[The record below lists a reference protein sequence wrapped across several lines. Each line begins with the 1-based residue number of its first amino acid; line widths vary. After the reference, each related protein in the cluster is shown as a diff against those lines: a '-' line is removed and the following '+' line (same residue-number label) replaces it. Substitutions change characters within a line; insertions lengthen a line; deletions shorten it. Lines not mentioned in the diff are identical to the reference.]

1 MKSFQFMWSMVL
13 VLTISL
19 TSCKKHIFNSIK
31 GKGGTVTE
39 IRNVTGFN
47 KISLSINADVS
58 YVQDS
63 IFFVEI
69 SAQQNVL
76 EAITTDVSAGEL
88 KIDFNKWVRKHS
100 NIHFTIHSPDLRG
113 LDISGSGNI
122 EATGNITTS
131 DLDINVSGSGN
142 IVLSSVTS
150 DELEAKIS
158 GSGNINISA
167 GTVTNQKATISG
179 SGDMT
184 MDGLTASSSYCK
196 ISGSGSISVWVTD
209 QLDATISGSGD
220 IRYKGTPIVNAHM
233 SGSGSLLHM

>member
-1 MKSFQFMWSMVL
+1 MKSIKLILSLIL
-13 VLTISL
+13 VVTAL

-63 IFFVEI
+63 VFFVEI

-76 EAITTDVSAGEL
+76 AAITTDVSAGEL

-113 LDISGSGNI
+113 LDLSGSGNI
-122 EATGNITTS
+122 EATGNITTTNME
-131 DLDINVSGSGN
+131 INVSGSGN
-142 IVLSSVTS
+142 VVLSSLTS
-150 DELEAKIS
+150 AELDAKIS
-158 GSGNINISA
+158 GSGNVSIYA
-167 GTVTNQKATISG
+167 GAVTNQKATISG
-179 SGDMT
+179 SGNIE
-184 MDGLTASSSYCK
+184 MDGMTASSSYCK

-220 IRYKGTPIVNAHM
+220 IRYKGTPVVNAHM
-233 SGSGSLLHM
+233 SGSGSLLHI

>member
-1 MKSFQFMWSMVL
+1 MKSIKLILSLIL
-13 VLTISL
+13 VVTVL

-63 IFFVEI
+63 VFFVEI

-76 EAITTDVSAGEL
+76 AAITTDVSAGEL

-113 LDISGSGNI
+113 LDLSGSGNI
-122 EATGNITTS
+122 EATGNIATTNME
-131 DLDINVSGSGN
+131 INVSGSGN
-142 IVLSSVTS
+142 VVLSSLTS
-150 DELEAKIS
+150 DELDAKIS
-158 GSGNINISA
+158 GSGNVSIYA
-167 GTVTNQKATISG
+167 GAVTNQKATISG
-179 SGDMT
+179 SGNIE
-184 MDGLTASSSYCK
+184 MDGMTASSSYCK

-220 IRYKGTPIVNAHM
+220 IRYKGTPVVNAHM
-233 SGSGSLLHM
+233 SGSGSLLHI